1 MRGFTVC
8 HHSASLVM
16 PNGDPRDGFF
26 CPALTLMIYSYILTV
41 LAESVESWTP
51 VIIRILKDGI
61 ARSDLPRGLQE
72 KHKKTL
78 QKRTLRLKK
87 ADVIPLF
94 TRPPQV
100 GFHARIQRAG
110 GGGGGRGPVDSNMEN
125 HKAIGFLS
133 NTGPDPRENHKTTK
147 PAINVGPSSAHQRNT
162 IKMIRPL
169 SP

>member
-1 MRGFTVC
+1 MF
-8 HHSASLVM
+8 
-16 PNGDPRDGFF
+16 
-26 CPALTLMIYSYILTV
+26 LTV
-41 LAESVESWTP
+41 LPESVESWTP

-78 QKRTLRLKK
+78 EKRTLRLKK

-100 GFHARIQRAG
+100 GLHARIQRE
-110 GGGGGRGPVDSNMEN
+110 GGGGGRGPGDSNMEN

-133 NTGPDPRENHKTTK
+133 NTGPDPRENHETTK
-147 PAINVGPSSAHQRNT
+147 PAINVRPSSTHQRNA